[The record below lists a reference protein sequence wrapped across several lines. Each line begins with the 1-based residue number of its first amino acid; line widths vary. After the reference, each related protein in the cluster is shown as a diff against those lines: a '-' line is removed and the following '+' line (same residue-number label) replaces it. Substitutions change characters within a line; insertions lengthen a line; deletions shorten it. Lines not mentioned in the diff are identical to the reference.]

1 MLKSFDD
8 TVSFFFTQLMDYK
21 SSVNKA
27 TSVLDYL
34 TRVIITKCPHIAA
47 LQDDL
52 KHVEQASQGP
62 YKYLLVFQ
70 VIRQWSD
77 LFSKHK

>member
-1 MLKSFDD
+1 MVSSFDD
-8 TVSFFFTQLMDYK
+8 SFFFFTQLMDYK

-47 LQDDL
+47 LEDDL
-52 KHVEQASQGP
+52 RHVEQASQGQ
-62 YKYLLVFQ
+62 YKYICSIPSQIVPQ
-70 VIRQWSD
+70 
-77 LFSKHK
+77 